1 MIILKFTWKGERTKK
16 AKTILK
22 KNKIGGITQP
32 DPMTYYISVQFHRSA
47 MSDPL

>member
-22 KNKIGGITQP
+22 KNKIGGITLHNLK
-32 DPMTYYISVQFHRSA
+32 TYSKAIVIKIV
-47 MSDPL
+47 